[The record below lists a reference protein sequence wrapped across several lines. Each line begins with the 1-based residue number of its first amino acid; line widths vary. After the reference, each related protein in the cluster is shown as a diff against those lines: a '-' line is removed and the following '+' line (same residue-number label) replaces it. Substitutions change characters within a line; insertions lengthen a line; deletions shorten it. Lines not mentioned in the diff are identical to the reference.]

1 MKRYVVDK
9 ASRILY
15 VKKDSIVDKHL
26 RFEGRV
32 RAGLFVSFWGDVE
45 AEEVVLSPGCFV
57 RGEIRCKNAV
67 IGPKCRFS
75 KVMAENKV
83 VVFPKS
89 VGNFVEAKEVLL
101 KEGCFVGKVKADLI
115 IVDGK
120 AVVKELEGGR
130 IIALKE

>member
-75 KVMAENKV
+75 KVTAENKV

>member
-9 ASRILY
+9 ASGTLY

-75 KVMAENKV
+75 KVTAKDKV